1 MVAFVVCG
9 VLIVGFPETG
19 APGQKLS
26 SPLVHCL
33 RFFCWEISLSLWEIS
48 RVFNRGKIK
57 INPNRVDFEK
67 KSISIEVSVSADL
80 YGLVYVKKG

>member
-33 RFFCWEISLSLWEIS
+33 RFFLLGNIPVAVGNIQ
-48 RVFNRGKIK
+48 
-57 INPNRVDFEK
+57 
-67 KSISIEVSVSADL
+67 SI
-80 YGLVYVKKG
+80 